1 MEQMHGMGGEEH
13 VHMRTCILH
22 THTHTHTHTLAV
34 MALPAPGAG
43 TLKGSRQWT
52 SYPLVGVQGII
63 DRWRADYCEKIVE
76 RNRVNETWRERALVK
91 R

>member
-1 MEQMHGMGGEEH
+1 
-13 VHMRTCILH
+13 
-22 THTHTHTHTLAV
+22 

-52 SYPLVGVQGII
+52 PYPLVAVQGAI
-63 DRWRADYCEKIVE
+63 DRWRADYCGKVGE
-76 RNRVNETWRERALVK
+76 RNRVNETWMERALEK